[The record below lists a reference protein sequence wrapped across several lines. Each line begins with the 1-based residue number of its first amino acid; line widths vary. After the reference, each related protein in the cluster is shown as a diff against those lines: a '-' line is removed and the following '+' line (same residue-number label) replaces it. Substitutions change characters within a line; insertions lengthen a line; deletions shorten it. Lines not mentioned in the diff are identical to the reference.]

1 MKINYTKENSL
12 IVNEIF
18 YSIQGESTH
27 AGRPCVFVRLTYCNL
42 RCTYCDTEYAFEEG
56 LELTIDEI
64 LEQIKTYD
72 CKLIEITGGEPLLQ
86 NNVYRLM
93 NILCDEGYE
102 VLLETGGSI
111 DISEVDQRVKIILDV
126 KCPTSSMSRKNFW
139 SNLDKLKKTDEVKF
153 VVMDKSDFEW
163 AKEKIIEYKLLQ
175 KCTVLMSPVVFEKGS
190 LQPSD
195 LAKWILDSKLPIRMQ
210 LQLHKII
217 WSDKTR
223 GV

>member
-42 RCTYCDTEYAFEEG
+42 RCSYCDTEYAFEEG
-56 LELTIDEI
+56 NEITIDEI
-64 LEQIKTYD
+64 LNQIEMYN

-86 NNVYRLM
+86 KNVFTLM
-93 NILCDEGYE
+93 NTLCDKGYE

-111 DISEVDQRVKIILDV
+111 DISDVDRRVKIILDI
-126 KCPTSSMSRKNFW
+126 KCPSSRMSDKNYW
-139 SNLDKLKKTDEVKF
+139 SNLDKLKTVDEVKF
-153 VVMDKSDFEW
+153 VIVNKEDFDW
-163 AKEKIIEYKLLQ
+163 AKEIIIDYKLLQ
-175 KCTVLMSPVVFEKGS
+175 KCTVLMSPVVLNSGS
-190 LQPSD
+190 LQTSD
-195 LAKWILDSKLPIRMQ
+195 LAKWILDSQLPIRMQ
-210 LQLHKII
+210 IQLHKII
-217 WSDKTR
+217 WGDKTR

>member
-42 RCTYCDTEYAFEEG
+42 RCFYCDTEYAFEEG
-56 LELTIDEI
+56 NEITIDEI
-64 LEQIKTYD
+64 LHQIEMYN

-86 NNVYRLM
+86 KNVFTLM
-93 NILCDEGYE
+93 NTLCDKGYE

-111 DISEVDQRVKIILDV
+111 DISDVDRRVKIILDI
-126 KCPTSSMSRKNFW
+126 KCPSSRMSDKNYW
-139 SNLDKLKKTDEVKF
+139 SNLDKLKTKDEVKF
-153 VVMDKSDFEW
+153 VIVNKEDFDW
-163 AKEKIIEYKLLQ
+163 AKEIIIDYKLLQ
-175 KCTVLMSPVVFEKGS
+175 KCTVLMSPVVLNSGS

-195 LAKWILDSKLPIRMQ
+195 LAKWILDSQLPIRMQ
-210 LQLHKII
+210 IQLHKII
-217 WSDKTR
+217 WGDKTR